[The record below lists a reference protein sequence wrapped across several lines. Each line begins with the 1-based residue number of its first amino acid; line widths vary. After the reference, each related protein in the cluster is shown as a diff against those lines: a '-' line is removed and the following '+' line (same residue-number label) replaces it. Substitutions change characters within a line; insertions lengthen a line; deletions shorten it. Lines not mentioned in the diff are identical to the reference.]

1 MRPCQWTV
9 LVNRIKW
16 NLILLKIK
24 ICLSVSWML
33 DLFQTT
39 ASSFIY
45 LIIPSHVC
53 TCERTDHGALGPAGH
68 LTPHPWPPSAG
79 QTLTLEQMDNGL
91 HALSAPD
98 HTLLFPALATA
109 FPFTSRCPL
118 FLFLHLPSPA
128 LDCLNSQKHLC
139 FTFYVFFLFYNSPLE
154 LHPCWAHVFHVSMLC
169 IYFYLLRFL
178 SLSILHRPGRCF
190 FLQSV
195 CQHGYTAPGGIL
207 CCVNFHWLDISS
219 RCFRII
225 PHPVTPFTTRWWD
238 FVSVHSKECAKM

>member
-1 MRPCQWTV
+1 MQPFQRTV

-16 NLILLKIK
+16 NLFLLKIK
-24 ICLSVSWML
+24 ICLSVSWMV
-33 DLFQTT
+33 DLFQT

-53 TCERTDHGALGPAGH
+53 TCERTDHSALGPAGR

-109 FPFTSRCPL
+109 FPFTSCCPL
-118 FLFLHLPSPA
+118 FLFLHLPCPA

-139 FTFYVFFLFYNSPLE
+139 YTFYVFFLFYNSPPE
-154 LHPCWAHVFHVSMLC
+154 LHHPPPDL
-169 IYFYLLRFL
+169 IYFMYIYCAHIFT
-178 SLSILHRPGRCF
+178 F
-190 FLQSV
+190 FVSSH
-195 CQHGYTAPGGIL
+195 CPS
-207 CCVNFHWLDISS
+207 SS
-219 RCFRII
+219 RQVLLLTVCLSARL
-225 PHPVTPFTTRWWD
+225 HSSRWD
-238 FVSVHSKECAKM
+238 FVLCEFSLAVDQQSLFFNYYSTSSDSFHNKMVRLC

>member
-1 MRPCQWTV
+1 MQPFQRAV
-9 LVNRIKW
+9 LVNRIQW

-24 ICLSVSWML
+24 ICLSVSWMV

-98 HTLLFPALATA
+98 HTLLSPALATA
-109 FPFTSRCPL
+109 FPFTSCCPL
-118 FLFLHLPSPA
+118 FLFLHLPCPP

-139 FTFYVFFLFYNSPLE
+139 YTFYVFSFSTILRLNSTPLP
-154 LHPCWAHVFHVSMLC
+154 LISYISCILC

-178 SLSILHRPGRCF
+178 SLSILFQAGASSYSLFVSTDFVLWEFSSAVNQQIAF
-190 FLQSV
+190 FII
-195 CQHGYTAPGGIL
+195 IL
-207 CCVNFHWLDISS
+207 
-219 RCFRII
+219 
-225 PHPVTPFTTRWWD
+225 HPVTPFN
-238 FVSVHSKECAKM
+238 KMVRLC